1 LKALLVGTSFN
12 ALCYPAVLA
21 QTSTSAAGSHSGE
34 CPVRMIGAANAGL
47 PPYVLIDNRLNPTP
61 PLLDRLRRF
70 VLNQAP
76 ALLSVSERDGDRA
89 LEKELRH

>member
-1 LKALLVGTSFN
+1 M
-12 ALCYPAVLA
+12 
-21 QTSTSAAGSHSGE
+21 
-34 CPVRMIGAANAGL
+34 RMIGAANAGL
-47 PPYVLIDNRLNPTP
+47 SLYVLIDNRLNPTP